1 LIQAGYGKI
10 IVFIFFDLWYIGLK
24 SKAKNTD
31 SEARGIEEM
40 RKATIPWGCW
50 RGNKSLPLTFPNN
63 WKVMVASMADGPDLS
78 PAEIRKAFQNPIG
91 QESIRKLAEG
101 KKTAAIA
108 VDDLT
113 RPTQAYR
120 FLPFIVEEL
129 NQAGIQ
135 DENIKIIMAV
145 GCHRPL
151 MKVDQE
157 RKLGKKMA
165 NRFPVYNHH
174 PYENLVNLGTTSR
187 GTPVQINRY
196 FVEADVKIGVGF
208 ITPHPTAAFGG
219 GGKIVIPGLG
229 SMETIEKNHTPAF
242 MGKIG
247 GTGFSQGYDIN
258 TNELRLDMEEGARM
272 AGLNIIVNSV
282 GTSEGKTA
290 GVFVGDL
297 VQAHRAAVELA
308 RKIYITEAPTDAD
321 IGIFNAFPE
330 DTELVQSAKA
340 LNVWT
345 GNPNR
350 RLVREGG
357 KVVIATASSD
367 GLGFHSLA
375 DRGMRLYRKIDHR
388 ESVKNIFRGR
398 KVIVFSPTCSRADLL
413 ERYPQEAIIRNTWK
427 EVLEELKD
435 GPSAQSVSIFPNGSL
450 QYTPVE

>member
-1 LIQAGYGKI
+1 MKKVA
-10 IVFIFFDLWYIGLK
+10 
-24 SKAKNTD
+24 
-31 SEARGIEEM
+31 
-40 RKATIPWGCW
+40 IPWGCW

-63 WKVMVASMADGPDLS
+63 WKINLASMADGPDLTQ
-78 PAEIRKAFQNPIG
+78 AEIRKAFQNPIG

-108 VDDLT
+108 VDDMT
-113 RPTQAYR
+113 RPTQAHR

-129 NQAGIQ
+129 NQAGIK
-135 DENIKIIMAV
+135 DEDIKIIMAL

-151 MKVDQE
+151 MKADQE
-157 RKLGKKMA
+157 KKLGKKMA

-174 PYENLVNLGTTSR
+174 PFENLANVGTTSR
-187 GTPVQINRY
+187 GTPVKINRY
-196 FVEADVKIGVGF
+196 FVEADVKVGIGF
-208 ITPHPTAAFGG
+208 ITPHPIAAFGG

-229 SMETIEKNHTPAF
+229 SIDTIEKNHTPAF

-247 GTGFSQGYDIN
+247 STGFSQGWDLN

-272 AGLNIIVNSV
+272 AGLNMIVNSV
-282 GTSEGKTA
+282 GTSDGKTA

-308 RKIYITEAPTDAD
+308 SKVYVTEGPTDMD

-330 DTELVQSAKA
+330 DTELVQAQKA

-345 GNPNR
+345 GNMGR

-375 DRGMRLYRKIDHR
+375 DRGMRLYNRVDRRKTIA
-388 ESVKNIFRGR
+388 EILRGR
-398 KVIVFSPTCSRADLL
+398 KVIVFSPNCSRSDLL
-413 ERYPQEAIIRNTWK
+413 ERYPESVMIRNTWK
-427 EVLEELKD
+427 EVMAELKD
-435 GPSAQSVSIFPNGSL
+435 GSASQSVAIFPNGSL
-450 QYTPVE
+450 QFTQ

>member
-1 LIQAGYGKI
+1 MKKVA
-10 IVFIFFDLWYIGLK
+10 
-24 SKAKNTD
+24 
-31 SEARGIEEM
+31 
-40 RKATIPWGCW
+40 IPWGCW

-63 WKVMVASMADGPDLS
+63 WKINLASMADGPDLTQ
-78 PAEIRKAFQNPIG
+78 AEIRKAFQNPIG

-113 RPTQAYR
+113 RPTQAHR

-129 NQAGIQ
+129 NDGGIK
-135 DENIKIIMAV
+135 DEDIKIIMAL

-151 MKVDQE
+151 MKADQE
-157 RKLGKKMA
+157 KKLGKKMA

-174 PYENLVNLGTTSR
+174 PFENLANVGTTSR
-187 GTPVQINRY
+187 GTPVRINRY

-208 ITPHPTAAFGG
+208 ITPHPIAAFGG

-229 SMETIEKNHTPAF
+229 SIDTIEKNHTPAF

-247 GTGFSQGYDIN
+247 STGFSQGYDLN
-258 TNELRLDMEEGARM
+258 TNDLRLDMEEGARM
-272 AGLNIIVNSV
+272 AGLNMIVNSV
-282 GTSEGKTA
+282 GTSDGKTA

-308 RKIYITEAPTDAD
+308 SKIYVTEGPTDMD

-330 DTELVQSAKA
+330 DTELVQAQKA

-345 GNPNR
+345 GNMGR

-375 DRGMRLYRKIDHR
+375 DRGMRLYNRVDRRKTIA
-388 ESVKNIFRGR
+388 EILRGR
-398 KVIVFSPTCSRADLL
+398 KVIVFSPNCSRSDLL
-413 ERYPQEAIIRNTWK
+413 ERYPESVMIRNTWK
-427 EVLEELKD
+427 EVMDELKD
-435 GPSAQSVSIFPNGSL
+435 GSASQSVAVYPNGSL
-450 QYTPVE
+450 QFII

>member
-1 LIQAGYGKI
+1 
-10 IVFIFFDLWYIGLK
+10 
-24 SKAKNTD
+24 
-31 SEARGIEEM
+31 M
-40 RKATIPWGCW
+40 RKVAIPWGCW

-63 WKVMVASMADGPDLS
+63 WKITMASMADGPDLS
-78 PAEIRKAFQNPIG
+78 QAEIRNAFQNPIG
-91 QESIRKLAEG
+91 QEFIRRLAEG

-113 RPTQAYR
+113 RPTQAHR

-129 NQAGIQ
+129 NQGGIR
-135 DENIKIIMAV
+135 DEDIKIIMAL

-151 MKVDQE
+151 MKADQE
-157 RKLGKKMA
+157 KKLGKKMA

-174 PYENLVNLGTTSR
+174 PFENLLNVGTTSR
-187 GTPVQINRY
+187 GTPVKINRY
-196 FVEADVKIGVGF
+196 FVEADVKIGIGF
-208 ITPHPTAAFGG
+208 ITPHPIAAFGG

-229 SMETIEKNHTPAF
+229 SIDTIEKNHTPAF

-247 GTGFSQGYDIN
+247 GTGFSQGNDLN
-258 TNELRLDMEEGARM
+258 SNELRLDMEEGARM
-272 AGLNIIVNSV
+272 AGLNVIVNSV
-282 GTSEGKTA
+282 GTSDGKTA

-308 RKIYITEAPTDAD
+308 SKVYVTEAPTDVD

-330 DTELVQSAKA
+330 DTELVQAQKA

-345 GNPNR
+345 GNMGR

-375 DRGMRLYRKIDHR
+375 DRGMRLYNRVDRRKAIA
-388 ESVKNIFRGR
+388 EIFRGR
-398 KVIVFSPTCSRADLL
+398 KIIVFSPNCSRADLL
-413 ERYPQEAIIRNTWK
+413 ERYPESVMIRNTWE
-427 EVLEELKD
+427 EVMAELKD
-435 GPSAQSVSIFPNGSL
+435 GSASQSVAIFPNGSL
-450 QYTPVE
+450 QFII